1 MTLVTVVISR
11 KNKGQAAR
19 APCPETPHSHLPVR
33 FSYSIICSEAATLV
47 EVDSNLNPKVERY
60 RQSWRLRIPPD
71 PGETRRIER
80 WLATA
85 RVILAVSALVAI
97 RMDPTELGH
106 SWAAYGLF
114 VFYLANGCLI
124 MMLLRRRQESTAAF
138 RVLVHAGDIAWP
150 ALISIFSEGPRT
162 PFFLFFVFVLAAAA
176 YRWGLWET
184 LGTAAAE
191 VALLWIESLV
201 LLNLPVGPGGTL
213 PWLVFSGLRVNVGE
227 FEPQRLFML
236 SVYLLVMG
244 LLLGYLAE
252 QQKHLRAEKAV
263 LTGTLAKVRVEAGL
277 TGTIERIFQEMMSM
291 YGASR
296 VVLASQESHSHRVF
310 VGELNQASEGAPSE
324 FRWLEAKPRDAKMY
338 LDDFPGEVCYA
349 TVDADHWTTLALDQD
364 GHQTSV
370 ANLMPISQ
378 LRQVQTFD
386 RLLTVGFLFGAEWRG
401 RVFLFN
407 PSWRGE
413 KQEELRFV
421 LDMVRQVG
429 PAVYNVYL
437 LHRLRRRAGAAERA
451 RVARELHDGAV
462 QSLIA
467 VEMQV
472 DVLRRQA
479 QADKVIGAE
488 LGRIQGLLREEVLKL
503 RELMQQMKSMDVDAQ
518 KLLRVMNDTVE
529 RFQRETGI
537 SARFVTDVEVLDMPQ
552 RICRELVRIVQEGLV
567 NVRKHSG
574 ARHAL
579 VRLGSSADKWNLTLE
594 DDGKGFP
601 FAGRYN
607 QDQMEEAG
615 RGPMIIKERVRL
627 IDGELT
633 IESNPGQGT
642 RLEITVPRNGEAPH
656 EL

>member
-1 MTLVTVVISR
+1 
-11 KNKGQAAR
+11 
-19 APCPETPHSHLPVR
+19 
-33 FSYSIICSEAATLV
+33 V
-47 EVDSNLNPKVERY
+47 ENGLNLNSHVERY

-85 RVILAVSALVAI
+85 RVFLAVSTLVAI

-114 VFYLANGCLI
+114 VFYMANGILI
-124 MMLLRRRQESTAAF
+124 LMLLRRRQQSTAAF
-138 RVLVHAGDIAWP
+138 RFLVHAGDIVWP
-150 ALISIFSEGPRT
+150 AVISIFAEGPRT
-162 PFFLFFVFVLAAAA
+162 PFFLFFFFVLAAAA

-184 LGTAAAE
+184 LGTAVAE
-191 VALLWIESLV
+191 AALLWIESFIV
-201 LLNLPVGPGGTL
+201 LHVWPQGSLPLRALT
-213 PWLVFSGLRVNVGE
+213 GLHINVTE

-236 SVYLLVMG
+236 SIYLIVMG

-263 LTGTLAKVRVEAGL
+263 VTGTLSRIRVESGL
-277 TGTIERIFQEMMSM
+277 TGTMEQIFQELMSM

-296 VVLASQESHSHRVF
+296 AMVASQEIHSERVF
-310 VGELNQASEGAPSE
+310 VGELDKSAPSGPAE
-324 FRWLEAKPRDAKMY
+324 FRWLESALRDAKTY
-338 LDDFPGEVCYA
+338 LDDFPGAVCYA
-349 TVDADHWTTLALDQD
+349 AVNRERWSALALDQA
-364 GHQTSV
+364 GHAVPAT
-370 ANLMPISQ
+370 NLVSLSL
-378 LRQVQTFD
+378 LRQVQSFD
-386 RLLTVGFLFGAEWRG
+386 SVITVEFLLGTDWRG
-401 RVFLFN
+401 RIFLFN
-407 PSWRGE
+407 PRWRGE
-413 KQEELRFV
+413 KQEELRF
-421 LDMVRQVG
+421 LMDLVRQVG

-437 LHRLRRRAGAAERA
+437 LHRLRRRASAAERA
-451 RVARELHDGAV
+451 RFARELHDGAV

-479 QADKVIGAE
+479 EANRPIDGE

-503 RELMQQMKSMDVDAQ
+503 RELMQQMKAIDVDAQ
-518 KLLRVMNDTVE
+518 RLLGVLKDTVE

-537 SARFVTDVEVLDMPQ
+537 NARFVTELDELDMPQ
-552 RICRELVRIVQEGLV
+552 RVCREILRIVQEGLV

-579 VRLGSSADKWNLTLE
+579 VRLASTAEKWTLTVE

-601 FAGRYN
+601 FSGRYN

-615 RGPMIIKERVRL
+615 KGPMIIKERVRL
-627 IDGELT
+627 IAGELT
-633 IESNPGQGT
+633 VESNPGQGT
-642 RLEITVPRNGEAPH
+642 RLEVTVPRNGDVPH
-656 EL
+656 EF

>member
-1 MTLVTVVISR
+1 
-11 KNKGQAAR
+11 
-19 APCPETPHSHLPVR
+19 
-33 FSYSIICSEAATLV
+33 
-47 EVDSNLNPKVERY
+47 LNPLVERY
-60 RQSWRLRIPPD
+60 RYSWRLRIPPD

-97 RMDPTELGH
+97 QLDPTQLGH

-114 VFYLANGCLI
+114 IFYMANGIYLL
-124 MMLLRRRQESTAAF
+124 MLLRRRQQSTAGF
-138 RVLVHAGDIAWP
+138 RLLVHAADIAWP

-191 VALLWIESLV
+191 VVVLWAESFV
-201 LLNLPVGPGGTL
+201 LLHLSLGPGGSL
-213 PWLVFSGLRVNVGE
+213 PWSILSGLRVNTVD
-227 FEPQRLFML
+227 FEPKRLFML

-252 QQKHLRAEKAV
+252 QQKHLRAEKEV
-263 LTGTLAKVRVEAGL
+263 VTGTLSRIRVEAGL
-277 TGTIERIFQEMMSM
+277 TGTIEQIFRETMSM

-296 VVLASQESHSHRVF
+296 AVVASQESHSQRVF
-310 VGELNQASEGAPSE
+310 VGELNKNIGSAPPE
-324 FRWLEAKPRDAKMY
+324 LRWLESVSRDAKTY
-338 LDDFPGEVCYA
+338 LEDFPGDVCYA
-349 TVDADHWTTLALDQD
+349 ATNGDRWTTLALDNSGRQVSA
-364 GHQTSV
+364 G
-370 ANLMPISQ
+370 NLAAISQ
-378 LRQVQTFD
+378 LREVRTFD
-386 RLLTVGFLFGAEWRG
+386 SLITVAFLLGSEWRG
-401 RVFLFN
+401 RVFLFD

-413 KQEELRFV
+413 KQEELRFL
-421 LDMVRQVG
+421 LDLVHQVG

-451 RVARELHDGAV
+451 RFARELHDGAV

-467 VEMQV
+467 VEMQL

-479 QADKVIGAE
+479 DAGKPIGAE
-488 LGRIQGLLREEVLKL
+488 LVRVQGLLREEVLKL
-503 RELMQQMKSMDVDAQ
+503 RELMQQMKAIDVDAQ
-518 KLLRVMNDTVE
+518 RLLGVLSDTVE

-537 SARFVTDVEVLDMPQ
+537 SARFVTDLDKVDMPQ
-552 RICRELVRIVQEGLV
+552 RLCREILRIVQEGLV

-574 ARHAL
+574 ARHVL
-579 VRLGSSADKWNLTLE
+579 VRLGSNLKKWNLILE

-607 QDQMEEAG
+607 RDQMDEA
-615 RGPMIIKERVRL
+615 RKGPMIIMERVGL
-627 IDGELT
+627 IAGELT
-633 IESNPGQGT
+633 VESSPGQGT
-642 RLEITVPRNGEAPH
+642 RLEVTVPRNEEVPH
-656 EL
+656 EF

>member
-1 MTLVTVVISR
+1 
-11 KNKGQAAR
+11 
-19 APCPETPHSHLPVR
+19 
-33 FSYSIICSEAATLV
+33 
-47 EVDSNLNPKVERY
+47 LNPRVDRY
-60 RQSWRLRIPPD
+60 RQSWRLRIPAD

-114 VFYLANGCLI
+114 VFYMANGILI
-124 MMLLRRRQESTAAF
+124 LMLLRRRKQSTAAF
-138 RVLVHAGDIAWP
+138 RLMVHTGDIVWP

-191 VALLWIESLV
+191 VALLWAESFF
-201 LLNLPVGPGGTL
+201 LLHLRLGPGGSL
-213 PWLVFSGLRVNVGE
+213 PWIVLNGLRVNVGE
-227 FEPQRLFML
+227 FQPQRLFML

-263 LTGTLAKVRVEAGL
+263 VTGTLSRVRVEAGL
-277 TGTIERIFQEMMSM
+277 TGTVEQIFQELMAM
-291 YGASR
+291 YRASR
-296 VVLASQESHSHRVF
+296 VVVASQESHSQRVF
-310 VGELNQASEGAPSE
+310 VGEMNQTKGGKASE
-324 FRWLEAKPRDAKMY
+324 FRWLESGSRDAKIY
-338 LDDFPGEVCYA
+338 LEGFPGDVCYA
-349 TVDADHWTTLALDQD
+349 SVEGDRWSTLALDD
-364 GHQTSV
+364 SGHAV
-370 ANLMPISQ
+370 PVGNLAPISE
-378 LRQVQTFD
+378 LRDVQSFD
-386 RLLTVGFLFGAEWRG
+386 SLVTVAFLFGGEWRG

-413 KQEELRFV
+413 KQEELRFL
-421 LDMVRQVG
+421 LDLIHQVG

-472 DVLRRQA
+472 DVLRRQSEA
-479 QADKVIGAE
+479 GKPIGSE

-503 RELMQQMKSMDVDAQ
+503 RELMQQMKAIDVDAQ
-518 KLLRVMNDTVE
+518 RLLGVLNDTVE

-537 SARFVTDVEVLDMPQ
+537 SARFVTDLEDLDMPQ
-552 RICRELVRIVQEGLV
+552 RVCREILRIVQEGLV

-579 VRLGSSADKWNLTLE
+579 VRLGLSQAKWSLSVE

-601 FAGRYN
+601 FAGRYS
-607 QDQMEEAG
+607 QEQLEEAG
-615 RGPMIIKERVRL
+615 KGPMIIKERVRL
-627 IDGELT
+627 IAGQLT
-633 IESNPGQGT
+633 VESNPGQGT
-642 RLEITVPRNGEAPH
+642 RLEISVPRSGEAPH
-656 EL
+656 EF

>member
-1 MTLVTVVISR
+1 M
-11 KNKGQAAR
+11 N
-19 APCPETPHSHLPVR
+19 PH
-33 FSYSIICSEAATLV
+33 
-47 EVDSNLNPKVERY
+47 VERY
-60 RQSWRLRIPPD
+60 RQSWRLRIPAD

-85 RVILAVSALVAI
+85 RVMLAVSALVAI
-97 RMDPTELGH
+97 QMDPTELGH

-114 VFYLANGCLI
+114 VFYMANGILI
-124 MMLLRRRQESTAAF
+124 LMLLRRRQQSTAAF
-138 RVLVHAGDIAWP
+138 RFMVHAGDIVWP

-191 VALLWIESLV
+191 VALLWVESFV
-201 LLNLPVGPGGTL
+201 LLHLPLGRGQTL
-213 PWLVFSGLRVNVGE
+213 LWTSVTGLHVNVSE
-227 FEPQRLFML
+227 FEPKRLFML

-244 LLLGYLAE
+244 LMLGYLAE
-252 QQKHLRAEKAV
+252 QQKRLRAEKV
-263 LTGTLAKVRVEAGL
+263 VVTGTLSKIRVEAGL
-277 TGTIERIFQEMMSM
+277 TGTIEQIFGELMSM

-296 VVLASQESHSHRVF
+296 AVVASQESHSQRVF
-310 VGELNQASEGAPSE
+310 VGELNKDNKTAPSE
-324 FRWLEAKPRDAKMY
+324 FRWLESSSRDAKTY
-338 LDDFPGEVCYA
+338 LGDFPGDVCYA
-349 TVDADHWTTLALDQD
+349 AVDEDRWTTLALDHG
-364 GHQTSV
+364 GHQV
-370 ANLMPISQ
+370 PVENLASLSQ
-378 LRQVQTFD
+378 LRDKEAFGS
-386 RLLTVGFLFGAEWRG
+386 LITVAFLFGSEWRG

-413 KQEELRFV
+413 KQEELRFL
-421 LDMVRQVG
+421 LDLVQQVG

-451 RVARELHDGAV
+451 RFARELHDGAV

-472 DVLRRQA
+472 DVLRRHVDA
-479 QADKVIGAE
+479 GKPIGSE
-488 LGRIQGLLREEVLKL
+488 LERIQGLLREEVLKL
-503 RELMQQMKSMDVDAQ
+503 RELMQQMKAIEVDAQ
-518 KLLRVMNDTVE
+518 RLLPVLNDTVE

-537 SARFVTDVEVLDMPQ
+537 SARFVTDLEDLDMPQ
-552 RICRELVRIVQEGLV
+552 RVCREILRIVQEGLV

-574 ARHAL
+574 ARHVL
-579 VRLGSSADKWNLTLE
+579 VRLGSSLKKWTLIVE

-607 QDQMEEAG
+607 QDQMDQA
-615 RGPMIIKERVRL
+615 RKGPMIILERVGL
-627 IDGELT
+627 IAGELT
-633 IESNPGQGT
+633 VESNPGQGT
-642 RLEITVPRNGEAPH
+642 RLEITVPRNAEVPH